1 MSKSCKKLC
10 GITHV
15 EPHSEELTTQD
26 VSTPQSSIR
35 RIPQQAES
43 DEQLIKL
50 WLHGRSKHTIKGYTN
65 DIKLFFQKNNKFLK
79 AITLQDLQD
88 YTDYLTTKEY
98 APATIKRMLCAV
110 KSLFSF
116 GFRIGYLQFDV
127 GKPLRIPTPKE
138 TISERILSQQE
149 VFYMFDC
156 AKNPRDKMLLKLLY
170 YTGLRV
176 SEISGLKFSNLQARE
191 KTGQITVQTK
201 GDKTNVILLPTHLW
215 EELSIYRNGA
225 DEDCPIIKSRKGNAL
240 CVGQIQRVVSRIAI
254 KAGITGKVSPHWLRH
269 SHASHALDNGCP
281 IHLVQKQLSHT
292 SIATTGKYLHARP
305 TESSSK
311 YLK

>member
-1 MSKSCKKLC
+1 MSKSCKELC

-15 EPHSEELTTQD
+15 EPHSTDIADKDAGHRELP
-26 VSTPQSSIR
+26 VG
-35 RIPQQAES
+35 RIPQQADS

-50 WLHGRSKHTIKGYTN
+50 WLHGRSKHTIKGYMN
-65 DIKLFFQKNNKFLK
+65 DIKLFFQKNNKILK
-79 AITLQDLQD
+79 TTTLQDLPD
-88 YTDYLTTKEY
+88 YADYLTKKDY
-98 APATIKRMLCAV
+98 AQTTIKRMLCAV

-116 GFRIGYLQFDV
+116 GHRIGYLQFDV

-138 TISERILSQQE
+138 TISERILSQDE

-156 AKNPRDKMLLKLLY
+156 AKNPRDRMLLKLLY

-201 GDKTNVILLPTHLW
+201 GDKTNVILLPAQLW
-215 EELSIYRNGA
+215 IELCEYKNGSS
-225 DEDCPIIKSRKGNAL
+225 EDSPVFKSRKGNAL
-240 CVGQIQRVVSRIAI
+240 CVGQIQRVVSRIAV
-254 KAGITGKVSPHWLRH
+254 KAGITGNVSPHWLRH

-281 IHLVQKQLSHT
+281 IHLVQKQLNHSN
-292 SIATTGKYLHARP
+292 IATTGKYLHARP

>member
-1 MSKSCKKLC
+1 MSNCRKELC

-15 EPHSEELTTQD
+15 EPHSKNITTQD
-26 VSTPQSSIR
+26 SCALISSLAK
-35 RIPQQAES
+35 IPQQAES
-43 DEQLIKL
+43 DQQLIKL
-50 WLHGRSKHTIKGYTN
+50 WLHGRSKHTIKGYLN
-65 DIKLFFQKNNKFLK
+65 DIKVFRQNNNQSLK
-79 AITLQDLQD
+79 TITLQNLQEFG
-88 YTDYLTTKEY
+88 DYLAEKDY
-98 APATIKRMLCAV
+98 APTTIKRMLCAV

-116 GFRIGYLQFDV
+116 GFRIGYLPFDT

-138 TISERILSQQE
+138 TISERILTQTE

-156 AKNPRDKMLLKLLY
+156 AKNSRDKMPLKIIY

-176 SEISGLKFSNLQARE
+176 SEISGLRWSDLQSRE

-201 GDKTNVILLPTHLW
+201 GNKTNVILLPAHLW
-215 EELSIYRNGA
+215 EELCQYRNGA
-225 DEDCPIIKSRKGNAL
+225 SENSPIIKSRKGNAL
-240 CVGQIQRVVSRIAI
+240 CVGQIQRVVRRVAVEA
-254 KAGITGKVSPHWLRH
+254 KITGNISPHWFRH

-281 IHLVQKQLSHT
+281 IHLVQKQLNHS

-305 TESSSK
+305 QESSSK

>member
-10 GITHV
+10 GITVV
-15 EPHSEELTTQD
+15 EPHSAKLTTVD
-26 VSTPQSSIR
+26 GCPPQSPIV
-35 RIPQQAES
+35 RIPQQADS

-65 DIKLFFQKNNKFLK
+65 DIKLFFQKVNKSLQT
-79 AITLQDLQD
+79 ITLQDLQD
-88 YTDYLTTKEY
+88 YADYLTGKDY
-98 APATIKRMLCAV
+98 APTTIKRMLCAV

-116 GFRIGYLQFDV
+116 GHRIGFFQFDV

-138 TISERILSQQE
+138 TISERILSQDE

-156 AKNPRDKMLLKLLY
+156 AKNPRDRMLLKLTY

-176 SEISGLKFSNLQARE
+176 SEISGLKWSSLQKRE

-201 GDKTNVILLPTHLW
+201 GDKTNVILLPARLW
-215 EELSIYRNGA
+215 EELNIFRNGVS
-225 DEDCPIIKSRKGNAL
+225 EDIPIIKSRKGNAL
-240 CVGQIQRVVSRIAI
+240 CVGQIQRVVSRIAVES
-254 KAGITGKVSPHWLRH
+254 KITGQVSPHWLRH
-269 SHASHALDNGCP
+269 SHASHALENGCP
-281 IHLVQKQLSHT
+281 IHLVQKQLNHSN
-292 SIATTGKYLHARP
+292 IATTGKYLHARP

-311 YLK
+311 YLR

>member
-1 MSKSCKKLC
+1 MSKSCKKLR
-10 GITHV
+10 GITVV
-15 EPHSEELTTQD
+15 EPHSTKLATAD
-26 VSTPQSSIR
+26 GCHPQSPVR

-65 DIKLFFQKNNKFLK
+65 DINIFDEYTNKSLQT
-79 AITLQDLQD
+79 ITLQDLQD
-88 YTDYLTTKEY
+88 YTDYLTGKDY
-98 APATIKRMLCAV
+98 APTTIKRMLCAV

-116 GFRIGYLQFDV
+116 GHRIGYLQFDV

-138 TISERILSQQE
+138 TISERILSQDE
-149 VFYMFDC
+149 VFYMFAC
-156 AKNPRDKMLLKLLY
+156 AKNPRNQMLLKILY

-176 SEISGLKFSNLQARE
+176 SEISGLKFSNLQKRE

-201 GDKTNVILLPTHLW
+201 GGKTNVILLPAQLW
-215 EELSIYRNGA
+215 DDLSNYRNGA
-225 DEDCPIIKSRKGNAL
+225 GEDTPIIKSRKGNAL

-269 SHASHALDNGCP
+269 SHASHALENGCP